1 MNPAPSPLMTASDP
15 IFWMGCSLLLVAV
28 SLTAVAVV
36 AVPVV
41 QEMVHVSRS
50 AGRLLDTLDRELPRT
65 LEALRATG
73 SDLSNLQKD
82 VNRGVQNAANV
93 VEQVDRSLVVTKQQV
108 SQVQITAKGFLV
120 GFKAAWRTFQ
130 NSGQPPLSSNDLSS
144 EDANHIDRL
153 SEGHKTKAPFDAAQ
167 DQPLTRTSVGNQAEV
182 NETIE

>member
-15 IFWMGCSLLLVAV
+15 IFWMGCSLLLVAI

-82 VNRGVQNAANV
+82 LNRGVQNAANV
-93 VEQVDRSLVVTKQQV
+93 VEQVDRSLVTTKQQV

-130 NSGQPPLSSNDLSS
+130 NPGQPPLSSNGLSS
-144 EDANHIDRL
+144 EDTNHIDRL
-153 SEGHKTKAPFDAAQ
+153 PEGHENKAPFGAAQ
-167 DQPLTRTSVGNQAEV
+167 DKPLTGTSAGNQA